1 MFAQAV
7 KNNSNVAVCHTPATK
22 NATPNVMTNIINR
35 ENNKKMYVIAMS
47 NNLLKGA
54 ASSFYRPSLPVD
66 YEMDTKIWNFINDTN
81 KC

>member
-1 MFAQAV
+1 
-7 KNNSNVAVCHTPATK
+7 
-22 NATPNVMTNIINR
+22 MTNIINR